1 MKVMGIVGEAP
12 LFQQAFS
19 DEAGLL
25 IKDESDGLECLLT
38 SSSASASFL
47 RKSGGTLDAGLALND
62 GHENEFWNHLKG
74 SFSAAS
80 WL

>member
-19 DEAGLL
+19 DEA
-25 IKDESDGLECLLT
+25 GLECLLT

-62 GHENEFWNHLKG
+62 GNDNNNNNNDDYCGDENEL
-74 SFSAAS
+74 
-80 WL
+80 

>member
-12 LFQQAFS
+12 LFQEAFS
-19 DEAGLL
+19 GEA
-25 IKDESDGLECLLT
+25 DLEQLLT

-62 GHENEFWNHLKG
+62 GNQNDNNDNYCGDENEL
-74 SFSAAS
+74 
-80 WL
+80 

>member
-19 DEAGLL
+19 DEA
-25 IKDESDGLECLLT
+25 GLECLLT

-62 GHENEFWNHLKG
+62 GNDNDNNDDYCGDENEL
-74 SFSAAS
+74 
-80 WL
+80 

>member
-1 MKVMGIVGEAP
+1 MKVMGIVGEAA

-19 DEAGLL
+19 D
-25 IKDESDGLECLLT
+25 DLECRLT

-62 GHENEFWNHLKG
+62 GNDNDNNNNDYCGDENEL
-74 SFSAAS
+74 
-80 WL
+80 

>member
-19 DEAGLL
+19 DEA
-25 IKDESDGLECLLT
+25 GLECLLT

-62 GHENEFWNHLKG
+62 GHENELWNHLKG